1 MNQMLHP
8 DSHDEVEVINLDNS
22 MSYAD
27 TTNQPHNKQPLEPRK
42 TSEVQTD
49 KKQARQLTENRN
61 NQGPDSR
68 ETTYKKRVQIV
79 GTSNT
84 KYLNFLYLGEI
95 ELQVSKIFLY
105 TIKETRNYIDSIAD
119 IDSPDVLVLPSLCIE
134 IQDIS
139 PESCTQDILETVDH
153 IAQKFKDMKMFL
165 SLGLPRSDIAQNR
178 KQRKIICS

>member
-22 MSYAD
+22 MSYSDAI
-27 TTNQPHNKQPLEPRK
+27 NRPHIKQPLEPRK
-42 TSEVQTD
+42 TLEVKAD

-68 ETTYKKRVQIV
+68 ETVYKKRVQIV

-84 KYLNFLYLGEI
+84 KYLYFSYLGEI
-95 ELQVSKIFLY
+95 ELQVSKILLY
-105 TIKETRNYIDSIAD
+105 TINETRYYIDSIAD
-119 IDSPDVLVLPSLCIE
+119 TDSPVVLVLHSLCIE
-134 IQDIS
+134 IQDKS

-153 IAQKFKDMKMFL
+153 IAQKFKDMKIFV

-178 KQRKIICS
+178 K